1 MERRRILL
9 MRHGSVEYFDSDTG
23 RPLGADEVPLTT
35 AGVEQ
40 ARAVGGLLRETEMRI
55 DRVVTSGLPRTVS
68 TAHHVLDAAGLSPP
82 IVHWPQMQEIRGG
95 RLAAIPEEELKAAF
109 TAAFDGGHAP
119 GRLRDVR
126 FLNGET
132 IGAMIDRVL
141 PAFGQLLAATDWDT
155 ALVVLHGG
163 VNRALLS
170 HFLAGPDTFL
180 GGIAQ
185 DPGCLNIVDAGPT
198 PSTSVVRLVNFCPLE
213 PLQTHT
219 RLTTMEVLLRQYLR
233 YRQERKEAP
242 E

>member
-9 MRHGSVEYFDSDTG
+9 MRHGSVEYFDADG
-23 RPLGADEVPLTT
+23 KPLGADEVPLT
-35 AGVEQ
+35 AVGIEQ
-40 ARAVGGLLRETEMRI
+40 ARAVGGLLREGGLRV
-55 DRVVTSGLPRTVS
+55 DRVVTSGLPRTVA
-68 TAHHVLDAAGLSPP
+68 TAHHVLDAAGFAPP
-82 IVHWPQMQEIRGG
+82 AVHWPQMQEIRGG

-109 TAAFDGGHAP
+109 TGAFDGGHAP
-119 GRLRDVR
+119 GRLREVR

-141 PAFGQLLAATDWDT
+141 PAFEQLLAAADWDT

-185 DPGCLNIVDAGPT
+185 DPGCLNIIDVGPT
-198 PSTSVVRLVNFCPLE
+198 VATSVVRLVNFCPLG

-233 YRQERKEAP
+233 FRNEGKEISP
-242 E
+242 